1 MPFKITANTPDKIR
15 IIPVIIFNVRGSLKN
30 MTPKNTAVKGSSAP
44 KIAVLTGPV
53 RRIAIVIVSREIM
66 VGIIDNKIA

>member
-30 MTPKNTAVKGSSAP
+30 MTPKKTAVKGSSAL
-44 KIAVLTGPV
+44 KIAVLTVPD
-53 RRIAIVIVSREIM
+53 RRIAMVIVYRESI
-66 VGIIDNKIA
+66 VGRSENKSV